1 MQKSVIVALAL
12 AFVAG
17 WLAST
22 GVSFSTTPVLEQ
34 ADEQVSIFAQAQD
47 LPSPTDTL
55 GLRDVHVLPN
65 RVELD
70 VVGGIP
76 AVFQDTNSMD
86 PVIDSEAIAIEV
98 AITDPSTVQIGDIV
112 SYEVPFQPG
121 TFIVHRVVAI
131 SSDEDGRYFT
141 FKGDNLQT
149 TDPFK
154 VRDDQ
159 LRRKVVGILY

>member
-1 MQKSVIVALAL
+1 MQKSVILALAL

-17 WLAST
+17 WLSST

-34 ADEQVSIFAQAQD
+34 AEERVSVFAQAED

-55 GLRDVHVLPN
+55 TLRDVHVLPN
-65 RVELD
+65 RVEID

-86 PVIDSEAIAIEV
+86 PVLDSESIAIEQT
-98 AITDPSTVQIGDIV
+98 ITDPSEVQIGDIV

-121 TFIVHRVVAI
+121 TFIVHRVVDI
-131 SSDEDGRYFT
+131 QTDEDGLYFVM
-141 FKGDNLQT
+141 KGDNLKT

-154 VRDDQ
+154 VRPDQ
-159 LRRKVVGILY
+159 LRR